1 MAQRPFE
8 IQRLDHLVLRTRDI
22 ERLVAFYEGLG
33 CTIVRKLDAMSMCQ
47 MRAGDSMIDIVS
59 IAPDPATADSAA
71 PDLAAPDSAAPDS
84 AAPDSAAGAEQGRN
98 LDHFAIRVEPFDES
112 AILAYCKAHAIES
125 QTMPMSL
132 LGADGYGPAIYIK
145 DPDGNR
151 VELKGPPDADQ
162 TPPHK

>member
-22 ERLVAFYEGLG
+22 DRLVAFYEGLG
-33 CTIVRKLDAMSMCQ
+33 CTIVRKLDTMSMCQ

-59 IAPDPATADSAA
+59 IAPD
-71 PDLAAPDSAAPDS
+71 S
-84 AAPDSAAGAEQGRN
+84 AAPDSAAGAERGRN

-112 AILAYCKAHAIES
+112 AILAYCEAHAIES
-125 QTMPMSL
+125 QPMPMSL

-162 TPPHK
+162 TPPGRS

>member
-1 MAQRPFE
+1 MAKRPFE

-22 ERLVAFYEGLG
+22 ERLVTFYEGLG
-33 CTIVRKLDAMSMCQ
+33 CSIVRKLDTMSMCQ

-59 IAPDPATADSAA
+59 IQEDSLDPAAPDPAA
-71 PDLAAPDSAAPDS
+71 PDP
-84 AAPDSAAGAEQGRN
+84 AAGADQGRN

-112 AILAYCKAHAIES
+112 AILAYCEAHAIES
-125 QTMPMSL
+125 QPMPMSL
-132 LGADGYGPAIYIK
+132 LGADGYGPAIYIT

>member
-59 IAPDPATADSAA
+59 IAPDPAAA
-71 PDLAAPDSAAPDS
+71 DSAAPDS

-112 AILAYCKAHAIES
+112 AILAYCAAHAIES
-125 QTMPMSL
+125 QAMPMSL

>member
-59 IAPDPATADSAA
+59 IAPDPAAA
-71 PDLAAPDSAAPDS
+71 DSAAPDS

-112 AILAYCKAHAIES
+112 AILAYCEAHAIES
-125 QTMPMSL
+125 QAMPMSL

>member
-1 MAQRPFE
+1 MAKRPFE

-22 ERLVAFYEGLG
+22 ERLVTFYEGLG
-33 CTIVRKLDAMSMCQ
+33 CSVVRKLDAMSMCQ

-59 IAPDPATADSAA
+59 IASDP
-71 PDLAAPDSAAPDS
+71 AAPDSAAPDPPAS
-84 AAPDSAAGAEQGRN
+84 ADQGRN

-112 AILAYCKAHAIES
+112 RILAYCEAHAIES
-125 QTMPMSL
+125 QPMPMSL

>member
-1 MAQRPFE
+1 MVKRPFE

-33 CTIVRKLDAMSMCQ
+33 CSIVRKLDAMSMCQ

-59 IAPDPATADSAA
+59 IQEASTPA
-71 PDLAAPDSAAPDS
+71 
-84 AAPDSAAGAEQGRN
+84 GQERN

-112 AILAYCKAHAIES
+112 AILAYCEAHAIES
-125 QTMPMSL
+125 QAMPMSL
-132 LGADGYGPAIYIK
+132 LGADGYGPAIYIT

-162 TPPHK
+162 TQQRK

>member
-1 MAQRPFE
+1 MVKRPFE

-33 CTIVRKLDAMSMCQ
+33 CSIVRKLDAMSMCQ

-59 IAPDPATADSAA
+59 IQEASTPA
-71 PDLAAPDSAAPDS
+71 
-84 AAPDSAAGAEQGRN
+84 GQERN

-112 AILAYCKAHAIES
+112 AILAYCEAHAIES
-125 QTMPMSL
+125 QAMPMPL
-132 LGADGYGPAIYIK
+132 LGADGYGPAIYIT

-162 TPPHK
+162 TQQRK